1 MTAAASSAASVQGW
15 HSTFDHEFHRARE
28 THHAPPVSADL
39 DRALP
44 VCTARSLSRRLRL
57 RPVRR
62 LQSVCARLQIV
73 VGGKKDAKAHIFAGM
88 RVCMWPRRRTVV
100 HGAERVSLLA
110 TLRQRVCEEEALQDR
125 WRGKS
130 GKCTEVRG
138 DHGAGRTL
146 RLCPLLWRML
156 VEPPLRPPL
165 PHRPLKT
172 GQSIRFSEVRVAYQP
187 IEFTACRRG
196 LGGTR
201 RQAVFF
207 YVS

>member
-1 MTAAASSAASVQGW
+1 MTAAASSAASAQGW
-15 HSTFDHEFHRARE
+15 PSTFNREFHRARE
-28 THHAPPVSADL
+28 TQHVPPVSADL
-39 DRALP
+39 DRAIPLR
-44 VCTARSLSRRLRL
+44 TARSLRRRLRL

-62 LQSVCARLQIV
+62 LQGVCARLQIV
-73 VGGKKDAKAHIFAGM
+73 VGGKKDAKAHIFAGV

-100 HGAERVSLLA
+100 HRAERVSLLPA
-110 TLRQRVCEEEALQDR
+110 LRQRVCKEEALQAARQGKDR
-125 WRGKS
+125 KGA
-130 GKCTEVRG
+130 EVRG

-172 GQSIRFSEVRVAYQP
+172 GLSMRFSEVRVACQP
-187 IEFTACRRG
+187 IDLTACRRG

-201 RQAVFF
+201 RQAVFL